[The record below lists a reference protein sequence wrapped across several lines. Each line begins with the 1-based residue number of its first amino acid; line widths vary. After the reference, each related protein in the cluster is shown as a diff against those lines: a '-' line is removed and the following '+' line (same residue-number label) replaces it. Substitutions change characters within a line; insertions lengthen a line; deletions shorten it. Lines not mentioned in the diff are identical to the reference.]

1 MDNAEII
8 RGFRRRKLI
17 FENYCVANGVKK
29 AICPSCGLPTL
40 NARAA
45 FGYCFICKWEDDGQD
60 DPDADFVFG
69 GPNGSLSLT
78 DNRIRFGTSVA
89 DLDPTVNILYKPEEL
104 VRLLLE
110 WSEEFKQNKPV
121 EPSEYVRYLDDFAQ
135 KKLEFFASGRS

>member
-8 RGFRRRKLI
+8 RDFRRRKLI
-17 FENYCVANGVKK
+17 FENYCVANGIRK

-40 NARAA
+40 NARAV
-45 FGYCFICKWEDDGQD
+45 FDYCFICKWEDDGQD
-60 DPDADFVFG
+60 DPDADLVFG

-78 DNRIRFGTSVA
+78 DSRTRFGASVGN
-89 DLDPTVNILYKPEEL
+89 LDPNVSILYKPEKL
-104 VRLLLE
+104 VPLLLE

-135 KKLEFFASGRS
+135 KKLEVFSKSTS